1 MSLKLDGKKLSL
13 EIEERLR
20 NYILTNKTIAK
31 RNPGLAVIRIGED
44 PASGVYVG
52 NKEKAC
58 SRVGIKSYIFHLK
71 DTVEQKEV
79 EQLLNKLNLDNNID
93 GMLLQLPISKK
104 FDEQR
109 LISFINPEKDVD
121 GLNEQN
127 IGKLVKNEQA
137 MRSCTPAG
145 IVNLLKSQNIKIEGK
160 KIVVIGRSL
169 LVGKPLSLMLLNLNA
184 TVTITHSKTINLNKI
199 CKEADI
205 LIAAAGKPNLIDS
218 SFVKEGAVIIDVG
231 IHRLTS
237 SDKSKTR
244 LCGDVLLEDVIP
256 KVFAYTPVP
265 GGVGPMTVTMLLVNT
280 IFSWQKQF
288 GLSSTLND
296 LLPWCWTND
305 SNNVTSKYYFQLAKT
320 IWFIINS

>member
-13 EIEERLR
+13 EIEERLK
-20 NYILTNKTIAK
+20 NYIQINKTIAK

-71 DTVEQKEV
+71 DSVEQKEV
-79 EQLLNKLNLDNNID
+79 EQLLNKLNLDNDID
-93 GMLLQLPISKK
+93 GMLLQLPIPKK

-109 LISFINPEKDVD
+109 LISFINPGKDVD

-127 IGKLVKNEQA
+127 IGKLVKNEPA

-145 IVNLLKSQNIKIEGK
+145 IINLLRSQNIEIEGK

-184 TVTITHSKTINLNKI
+184 TVTMTHSKTINLNKI
-199 CKEADI
+199 CKTADI
-205 LIAAAGKPNLIDS
+205 LIAAAGKPNLVDS

-231 IHRLTS
+231 IHRLKS
-237 SDKSKTR
+237 SDKSKNR

-280 IFSWQKQF
+280 ISSWQKQF

-296 LLPWCWTND
+296 LQP
-305 SNNVTSKYYFQLAKT
+305 
-320 IWFIINS
+320 

>member
-109 LISFINPEKDVD
+109 LISFINPKKDVD

-184 TVTITHSKTINLNKI
+184 TVTITHSKTLNLNKI

-280 IFSWQKQF
+280 ISSWQKQF

-296 LLPWCWTND
+296 LLP
-305 SNNVTSKYYFQLAKT
+305 
-320 IWFIINS
+320 

>member
-13 EIEERLR
+13 EIEERLK
-20 NYILTNKTIAK
+20 NYIQTNKTIAK

-71 DTVEQKEV
+71 DSVDQKEV
-79 EQLLNKLNLDNNID
+79 EQLLNKLNLDNHID

-109 LISFINPEKDVD
+109 LISYINPGKDVD

-127 IGKLVKNEQA
+127 IGKLVKNEPA

-145 IVNLLKSQNIKIEGK
+145 IINLLRSQNIEIEGK

-184 TVTITHSKTINLNKI
+184 TVTMTHSKTINLNKI

-231 IHRLTS
+231 IHRLGS
-237 SDKSKTR
+237 SDKSKNR
-244 LCGDVLLEDVIP
+244 LCGDVLLEDVIS

-280 IFSWQKQF
+280 ISSWQKQF

-296 LLPWCWTND
+296 LQP
-305 SNNVTSKYYFQLAKT
+305 
-320 IWFIINS
+320 

>member
-13 EIEERLR
+13 EIEERLK
-20 NYILTNKTIAK
+20 NYIQINKTIAK

-71 DTVEQKEV
+71 DSVEQKEV
-79 EQLLNKLNLDNNID
+79 EELLNKLNLDNDID

-109 LISFINPEKDVD
+109 LISFINPGKDVD

-127 IGKLVKNEQA
+127 IGKLVKNEPA

-145 IVNLLKSQNIKIEGK
+145 IINLLRSQNIEIEGK

-184 TVTITHSKTINLNKI
+184 TVTMTHSKTLNLNKI

-231 IHRLTS
+231 IHRLKS
-237 SDKSKTR
+237 SDKSKNR

-256 KVFAYTPVP
+256 KVLAYTPVP

-280 IFSWQKQF
+280 ISSWQKQF

-296 LLPWCWTND
+296 LQP
-305 SNNVTSKYYFQLAKT
+305 
-320 IWFIINS
+320 

>member
-13 EIEERLR
+13 EIEERLK
-20 NYILTNKTIAK
+20 NYIQINKTIAK

-71 DTVEQKEV
+71 DSVDQKEV
-79 EQLLNKLNLDNNID
+79 EQLLNKLNLDNDID

-104 FDEQR
+104 FDDQR
-109 LISFINPEKDVD
+109 LISFINTGKDVD
-121 GLNEQN
+121 RLNEQN
-127 IGKLVKNEQA
+127 IGKLVKNEHA

-145 IVNLLKSQNIKIEGK
+145 IINLLKSQNIKIEGK
-160 KIVVIGRSL
+160 QIVVIGRSL

-237 SDKSKTR
+237 SDESKTR

-296 LLPWCWTND
+296 LLP
-305 SNNVTSKYYFQLAKT
+305 
-320 IWFIINS
+320 

>member
-13 EIEERLR
+13 EIEERLK
-20 NYILTNKTIAK
+20 NYIHVNKTIAK

-44 PASGVYVG
+44 PASGVYVK

-58 SRVGIKSYIFHLK
+58 SRVGIKSFIFHLK
-71 DTVEQKEV
+71 ETVEQKEV
-79 EQLLNKLNLDNNID
+79 EQLINKLNLDNDID
-93 GMLLQLPISKK
+93 GMLLQLPIPKK

-109 LISFINPEKDVD
+109 LISNINPDKDVD

-127 IGKLVKNEQA
+127 IGKLVKNESA

-145 IVNLLKSQNIKIEGK
+145 IINLLRSQNITIEGK
-160 KIVVIGRSL
+160 NIVVIGRSL
-169 LVGKPLSLMLLNLNA
+169 LVGKPLSLMFLNLNG
-184 TVTITHSKTINLNKI
+184 TVTVTHSKTINLNKI

-205 LIAAAGKPNLIDS
+205 LVAAAGKPNLIDS
-218 SFVKEGAVIIDVG
+218 SFIKEGAVIIDVG

-237 SDKSKTR
+237 TDKSKTR

-288 GLSSTLND
+288 GLSSSLDD
-296 LLPWCWTND
+296 LLP
-305 SNNVTSKYYFQLAKT
+305 
-320 IWFIINS
+320 

>member
-13 EIEERLR
+13 EIEEKLK
-20 NYILTNKTIAK
+20 NFISVNKTISK
-31 RNPGLAVIRIGED
+31 RVPGLAVIRIGDD
-44 PASGVYVG
+44 PASGVYVK

-58 SRVGIKSYIFHLK
+58 SRVGIKSLIFHLK

-79 EQLLNKLNLDNNID
+79 EELINKLNLDNDID
-93 GMLLQLPISKK
+93 GMLLQLPVPNK

-109 LISFINPEKDVD
+109 LISFINPSKDVD
-121 GLNEQN
+121 GLNEKN
-127 IGKLVKNEQA
+127 IGKLVKNEPA

-145 IVNLLKSQNIKIEGK
+145 IINLLKSQNIKIEGK

-169 LVGKPLSLMLLNLNA
+169 LVGKPVSLMLLNLNG
-184 TVTITHSKTINLNKI
+184 TVTMTHSKTTNLKQI
-199 CKEADI
+199 CREADI

-231 IHRLTS
+231 IHRLKS
-237 SDKSKTR
+237 SDKTKTR
-244 LCGDVLLEDVIP
+244 LCGDVLLEDVMP

-296 LLPWCWTND
+296 LLP
-305 SNNVTSKYYFQLAKT
+305 
-320 IWFIINS
+320 

>member
-13 EIEERLR
+13 EIEERLK
-20 NYILTNKTIAK
+20 NYIQTNKTIAK

-127 IGKLVKNEQA
+127 IGKLVKNEPA

-145 IVNLLKSQNIKIEGK
+145 IINLLRSQNIEIEGK

-184 TVTITHSKTINLNKI
+184 TVTMTHSKTINLNKI

-231 IHRLTS
+231 IHRLKS
-237 SDKSKTR
+237 SDKSKNR

-280 IFSWQKQF
+280 ISSWQKQF

-296 LLPWCWTND
+296 LQP
-305 SNNVTSKYYFQLAKT
+305 
-320 IWFIINS
+320 

>member
-13 EIEERLR
+13 EIEERLK
-20 NYILTNKTIAK
+20 NYIQTNKTIAK

-71 DTVEQKEV
+71 DSVDQKEV
-79 EQLLNKLNLDNNID
+79 EQLLNKLNLDNDID

-109 LISFINPEKDVD
+109 LISYINPGKDVD

-127 IGKLVKNEQA
+127 IGKLVKNEPA

-145 IVNLLKSQNIKIEGK
+145 IINLLRSQNIEIEGK

-184 TVTITHSKTINLNKI
+184 TVTMTHSKTINLNKI

-231 IHRLTS
+231 IHRLKS
-237 SDKSKTR
+237 SDKSKNR
-244 LCGDVLLEDVIP
+244 LCGDVLLEDVIS

-288 GLSSTLND
+288 ALSSTLKE
-296 LLPWCWTND
+296 LLP
-305 SNNVTSKYYFQLAKT
+305 
-320 IWFIINS
+320 

>member
-13 EIEERLR
+13 EIEERLK
-20 NYILTNKTIAK
+20 NYIQTNKTIAK

-71 DTVEQKEV
+71 DSVEQKEV
-79 EQLLNKLNLDNNID
+79 EQLLNKLNLDNDID

-127 IGKLVKNEQA
+127 IGKLVKNEPA

-145 IVNLLKSQNIKIEGK
+145 IINLLRSQNIEIEGK

-184 TVTITHSKTINLNKI
+184 TVTMTHSKTINLNKI

-231 IHRLTS
+231 IHRLKS
-237 SDKSKTR
+237 SDKSKNR

-280 IFSWQKQF
+280 ISSWQKQF

-296 LLPWCWTND
+296 LQP
-305 SNNVTSKYYFQLAKT
+305 
-320 IWFIINS
+320 

>member
-13 EIEERLR
+13 EIEEKLKKVIES
-20 NYILTNKTIAK
+20 NINSTK
-31 RNPGLAVIRIGED
+31 RPPGLAVIRIGED
-44 PASGVYVG
+44 PASGVYVM

-79 EQLLNKLNLDNNID
+79 EQLLNKLNLDNDID

-104 FDEQR
+104 FDEQS

-127 IGKLVKNEQA
+127 IGKLVKNEPA

-145 IVNLLKSQNIKIEGK
+145 IVNLLRSQNITIEGK

-169 LVGKPLSLMLLNLNA
+169 LVGKPLSLMLLNLNG
-184 TVTITHSKTINLNKI
+184 TVTMTHSKTINLNKI

-218 SFVKEGAVIIDVG
+218 NFVKEGAVIIDVG
-231 IHRLTS
+231 IHRL
-237 SDKSKTR
+237 
-244 LCGDVLLEDVIP
+244 
-256 KVFAYTPVP
+256 
-265 GGVGPMTVTMLLVNT
+265 
-280 IFSWQKQF
+280 
-288 GLSSTLND
+288 
-296 LLPWCWTND
+296 
-305 SNNVTSKYYFQLAKT
+305 
-320 IWFIINS
+320 

>member
-13 EIEERLR
+13 EIEERLK
-20 NYILTNKTIAK
+20 NYIQTNKTITK

-109 LISFINPEKDVD
+109 LISFINPGKDVD

-127 IGKLVKNEQA
+127 IGKLVKNEPA

-145 IVNLLKSQNIKIEGK
+145 IINLLRSQNIEIEGK

-184 TVTITHSKTINLNKI
+184 TVTMTHSKTINLNKI

-231 IHRLTS
+231 IHRLKS
-237 SDKSKTR
+237 SDKSKNR

-280 IFSWQKQF
+280 ISSWQKQF

-296 LLPWCWTND
+296 LQP
-305 SNNVTSKYYFQLAKT
+305 
-320 IWFIINS
+320 

>member
-13 EIEERLR
+13 EIEERLK
-20 NYILTNKTIAK
+20 NYIQINKTIAK

-71 DTVEQKEV
+71 DSVEQKEV
-79 EQLLNKLNLDNNID
+79 EELLNKLNLDNNID
-93 GMLLQLPISKK
+93 GMLLQLPIPKK

-109 LISFINPEKDVD
+109 LISFINPGKDVD

-127 IGKLVKNEQA
+127 IGKLVKNEPA

-145 IVNLLKSQNIKIEGK
+145 IINLLRSQNIEIEGK

-184 TVTITHSKTINLNKI
+184 TVTMTHSKTINLNKI

-231 IHRLTS
+231 IHRLKS
-237 SDKSKTR
+237 SDKSKNR

-280 IFSWQKQF
+280 ISSWQKQF

-296 LLPWCWTND
+296 LQP
-305 SNNVTSKYYFQLAKT
+305 
-320 IWFIINS
+320 

>member
-13 EIEERLR
+13 EIEEKLK
-20 NYILTNKTIAK
+20 NYISFNERMAK
-31 RNPGLAVIRIGED
+31 RRPGLAVIRIGED
-44 PASGVYVG
+44 PASGVYVK

-58 SRVGIKSYIFHLK
+58 SRIGIKSYIYNLK
-71 DTVEQKEV
+71 DTVDQKEV
-79 EQLLNKLNLDNNID
+79 EQLINKLNLDKNID
-93 GMLLQLPISKK
+93 GILLQLPIPNK
-104 FDEQR
+104 FHDQR
-109 LISFINPEKDVD
+109 LISNINPSKDVD
-121 GLNEQN
+121 GLNEHN
-127 IGKLVKNEQA
+127 IGKLVKNEDA

-145 IVNLLKSQNIKIEGK
+145 IINLLRSQNIRIEGK

-169 LVGKPLSLMLLNLNA
+169 LVGKPLSLMLLNLNG
-184 TVTITHSKTINLNKI
+184 TVTMTHSKTKNLIDI

-205 LIAAAGKPNLIDS
+205 LIAAAGKPNLINS

-231 IHRLTS
+231 IHRLKT
-237 SDKSKTR
+237 DDENKTR

-280 IFSWQKQF
+280 IISWQKQF

-296 LLPWCWTND
+296 LVP
-305 SNNVTSKYYFQLAKT
+305 
-320 IWFIINS
+320 

>member
-31 RNPGLAVIRIGED
+31 RNPGLAVIRIGKD

-265 GGVGPMTVTMLLVNT
+265 GGG
-280 IFSWQKQF
+280 
-288 GLSSTLND
+288 
-296 LLPWCWTND
+296 WTND

>member
-13 EIEERLR
+13 EIEKKLKNDVES
-20 NYILTNKTIAK
+20 NINSTK
-31 RNPGLAVIRIGED
+31 RPPGLAVIRIGED
-44 PASGVYVG
+44 PASGVYVK
-52 NKEKAC
+52 NKERAC
-58 SRVGIKSYIFHLK
+58 SRVGINSYIFHLEDK
-71 DTVEQKEV
+71 VEQQEV
-79 EQLLNKLNLDNNID
+79 EQLIKKLNLDNEID

-109 LISFINPEKDVD
+109 LISFINPGKDVD

-127 IGKLVKNEQA
+127 IGKLVKNEPA

-145 IVNLLKSQNIKIEGK
+145 IINLLRSQNIEIEGK

-184 TVTITHSKTINLNKI
+184 TVTMTHSKTINLNKI

-231 IHRLTS
+231 IHRLKS
-237 SDKSKTR
+237 SDKSKNR

-280 IFSWQKQF
+280 ISSWQKQF

-296 LLPWCWTND
+296 LQP
-305 SNNVTSKYYFQLAKT
+305 
-320 IWFIINS
+320 

>member
-109 LISFINPEKDVD
+109 LISFINPKKDVD

-231 IHRLTS
+231 IHRLTT

-280 IFSWQKQF
+280 ISSWQKQF

-296 LLPWCWTND
+296 LQP
-305 SNNVTSKYYFQLAKT
+305 
-320 IWFIINS
+320 